1 MQRMQSSKSDNVI
14 CTGREDDPT
23 GGREMIEYIYKC
35 DLCDEKTI
43 QTECCKVYF
52 EPGTNKPK
60 FVKKNSGEW
69 DKTQNGRL
77 VCFSCIRIIKAM
89 TPV

>member
-60 FVKKNSGEW
+60 LSR
-69 DKTQNGRL
+69 KTLVNGTRRRTAGL
-77 VCFSCIRIIKAM
+77 CAFRAYELSR
-89 TPV
+89 P